1 MGQEPIVRM
10 NQICK
15 RFPGVTALDHV
26 SIDFYRGRVH
36 VLVGENGAG
45 KSTLIKVLAGIYQPE
60 EGSLMLDG
68 RKVSFQTPNEAQKA
82 GISVIHQEM
91 NVLPDMTV
99 AENICLCRE
108 PVKKKFFI
116 NTQKMN
122 RIVESYLKD
131 IGANFHAE
139 DHVRDLS
146 TAQMQV
152 MEIVRAVSQEAGIVV
167 MDEPTACLSEKE
179 TASLFHIISQL
190 KEKGVCIIYIS
201 HRMKE
206 IYEIGDTVT
215 VLKDGQL
222 IETMPMCSSNAD
234 MLIRLMVGRE
244 IKGNVRNHEKEE
256 KEVVL
261 EVKGLGKKGCF
272 HDISFQLFRSEILC
286 ISGLV
291 GSGRTELLRCIFGAD
306 PYDEGEIYVKGIK
319 AEFRRPQNAIEHGI
333 GLVPEERRSQGIIIE
348 QDVKENIYL
357 TNLKKHRRGIFIDS
371 KWAEKT
377 AQKYISQM
385 RIKTPSMDV
394 FVKTL
399 SGGNQQ
405 KIVIAKWLAADVEIL
420 LLDEPTRGIDVHAK
434 SEIYDLLN
442 DFTEKGGSILMVSSE
457 LPEVLNTSDRVIVI
471 REGRLSGELR
481 TQEATEEGIMR
492 YASFSKEEIRRNGY
506 ENTREGGGQI

>member
-1 MGQEPIVRM
+1 MEREPFVRM

-26 SIDFYRGRVH
+26 SIDFYKGEVH

-45 KSTLIKVLAGIYQPE
+45 KSTLIKVLSGIYHPD
-60 EGSLMLDG
+60 EGSLILAG
-68 RKVSFQTPNEAQKA
+68 REVSFHTPNEALKA

-91 NVLPDMTV
+91 NVLSDMTV

-108 PVKKKFFI
+108 PLKKKLFI
-116 NTQKMN
+116 NGRKMN
-122 RIVESYLKD
+122 DMVDSYLKD
-131 IGANFHAE
+131 IGADFHAE
-139 DHVRDLS
+139 DYVRDLS

-179 TASLFHIISQL
+179 TMSLFRIISQL

-201 HRMKE
+201 HRMQE
-206 IYEIGDTVT
+206 IFEIGDMVT
-215 VLKDGQL
+215 VLKDGRL
-222 IETMPMCSSNAD
+222 IKTMPMYASDAD

-244 IKGNVRNHEKEE
+244 IKGSVRNHREIEK
-256 KEVVL
+256 KPVL

-272 HDISFQLFRSEILC
+272 QNISFQLYQSEILC

-306 PYDEGEIYVKGIK
+306 PYDAGEIFVKGK
-319 AEFRRPQNAIEHGI
+319 KVEFRRPQNAIEHGI

-348 QDVKENIYL
+348 QNVRENIYL
-357 TNLKKHRRGIFIDS
+357 TNLKRHRRGIFIDN
-371 KWAEKT
+371 KWAGDT
-377 AQKYISQM
+377 ARKYIGQM
-385 RIKTPSMDV
+385 RIKTPSMETA
-394 FVKTL
+394 VKTL

-420 LLDEPTRGIDVHAK
+420 LLDEPTRGIDVNAK
-434 SEIYDLLN
+434 AEIYELLN
-442 DFTEKGGSILMVSSE
+442 AFTEKGGSILMVSSE

-471 REGRLSGELR
+471 REGRLSGELLAR
-481 TQEATEEGIMR
+481 EATEEGIMR
-492 YASFSKEEIRRNGY
+492 YASFSEEEISRK
-506 ENTREGGGQI
+506 GGGQA